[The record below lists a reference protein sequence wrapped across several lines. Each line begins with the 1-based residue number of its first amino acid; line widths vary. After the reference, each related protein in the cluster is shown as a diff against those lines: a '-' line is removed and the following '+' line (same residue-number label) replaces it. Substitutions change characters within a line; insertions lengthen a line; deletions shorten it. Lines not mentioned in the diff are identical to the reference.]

1 MFIYLCLCVYFV
13 VENPV
18 LVIPILTAIPCLVSL
33 HLNLMNKSA
42 KFSDLW
48 LLIFSGRD
56 GNNGIVALQVLK
68 CTSLSPQP
76 LLEELRIGW
85 FGFLWQFT
93 LLFSHIFNIFGN
105 FSFTFCLNLLALFVA
120 DVFFFLT
127 TLVLPLRVD
136 LQNAVTSHYF
146 KNFHNWT
153 KLNLCSNVSLT
164 SWIFIMAFKILIP
177 FIHSIWSKYIEL
189 LLCCRKGMKYSRCRD
204 E

>member
-1 MFIYLCLCVYFV
+1 MFMYLYLCVHFA
-13 VENPV
+13 VENSV
-18 LVIPILTAIPCLVSL
+18 LVIPILTAIPCLVPL
-33 HLNLMNKSA
+33 HLNLMNKSV

-56 GNNGIVALQVLK
+56 WNNGIAVLQILK
-68 CTSLSPQP
+68 CTSLSPRP

-93 LLFSHIFNIFGN
+93 FLFSLIFNIFGN
-105 FSFTFCLNLLALFVA
+105 FSFTFCLNLLAPFVA
-120 DVFFFLT
+120 EVFFFLT
-127 TLVLPLRVD
+127 ILVLPLRVD

-177 FIHSIWSKYIEL
+177 FIHSLNLIKIYWAVTVLQEIYEILK
-189 LLCCRKGMKYSRCRD
+189 M
-204 E
+204 